1 MTLIQHVLYNHITD
15 VQSPPFPILNIVNPL
30 PLTGLN
36 SPDDCHPSSP
46 DFHQYPEDLLCLVK
60 AAYDQ
65 IRTLGRQEDFLGV
78 LKAIYSVVFLESIA
92 LYLFLDVGMF
102 FRLRDIR

>member
-1 MTLIQHVLYNHITD
+1 M
-15 VQSPPFPILNIVNPL
+15 VQSPPFPTEHCQYSPPNWS
-30 PLTGLN
+30 

-65 IRTLGRQEDFLGV
+65 VRTLGRQEYFLGIIKV
-78 LKAIYSVVFLESIA
+78 SSSVFFFLEPIA
-92 LYLFLDVGMF
+92 TD
-102 FRLRDIR
+102 